1 MPLIQGADL
10 LMESLLENLL
20 LAFVGAIA
28 ILIVIILL
36 GVGVGYRDEI
46 RRRGVDIYARVV
58 ITPLLLFASVYL
70 YLQGVLT
77 PDTLFI
83 AVVWLLP
90 VILCTDWSRLGA
102 TKGGDEQPIP

>member
-1 MPLIQGADL
+1 MPLIQGADMS
-10 LMESLLENLL
+10 MESLLENLL
-20 LAFVGAIA
+20 FAFVGAIA

-46 RRRGVDIYARVV
+46 RRRGIDIYARVV
-58 ITPLLLFASVYL
+58 ITPLLLFVSAYL

-83 AVVWLLP
+83 AVVWVLP
-90 VILCTDWSRLGA
+90 VIFCTDWSRLRA
-102 TKGGDEQPIP
+102 TKGGDEQPIL